1 MMLGGQI
8 PTSAPPMPTPAEAEA
23 MMASMPPGDMESM
36 MASLPPEMTSGIGS
50 LVNAEQ
56 APMVPE
62 AGIGSLP
69 QMTDQLAAMGR
80 EGDIYVVHASEGDTV
95 IPMDVLNANPQLKD
109 MLFAQIGDMGYE
121 PERYIVGNELNS
133 INPETGLPEFFFKK
147 LFKSLKTIAKI
158 ALPVALA
165 YFGPAAFA
173 ALGKT
178 AATAASVGG
187 ASAATG
193 TAGAL
198 TAGSAAAA
206 AGAGSALG
214 TALTGGDLKQIAIS
228 GGLGALGSGLG
239 GEAVRANTLPFT
251 EAAAAD
257 AVAKAAAEAAAK
269 TAAMGIDPYRAY
281 TESQIL
287 DLAKSGVEAQAGRYA
302 ALGENLKGGAS
313 LSQAG
318 SAAPAG
324 LTSAANPTMFDRAK
338 AFLNPL
344 RTGGEKLVYNAATGA
359 LEPVT
364 MGAFRAALPLGA
376 TALGATAL
384 MGGGGYGE
392 NPDNVFGDPTQEE
405 IDAKRTY
412 FENYPPSLPPNYNP
426 VVPAGNSYNRSLAA
440 TGTRYARDGGLASFL
455 PVRKMAIG
463 GPVLSPQQLRSLT
476 PSQQLD
482 SINAQYANEYNSA
495 VGGPNATMS
504 EQAWVSSPRFQE
516 YEDAVVGST
525 RALSQAGVV
534 NQGFETAP
542 VDESGLRFQMNRAQ
556 DPNNIYS
563 GSAQRIADA
572 MANVSTSGP
581 QTPAQML
588 SQMNAT
594 AAAQAAAAQAAAD
607 KAAAD
612 KAAADK
618 AAAGGNNT
626 NYNDPNNFTM
636 GPDGFPVYIGQG
648 GPNSTLMNPGLT
660 TYNPQAVAS
669 PVDPP
674 VDPFAGGYQYYESN
688 PARIQQLQSVEPQ
701 VSNAAGLFSQGVQ
714 QAANRRQQLQ
724 EPETAKMAAGG
735 RVYGPRREGRVPGPL
750 GIERDIVP
758 TDLMPGEFV
767 FTKDAV
773 EGVGKLAGG
782 GFTDGI
788 KTMYGLMK
796 RFEGVA

>member
-1 MMLGGQI
+1 MPNEQMMLGGQT

-36 MASLPPEMTSGIGS
+36 RASLPPEMTSGIGS

-109 MLFAQIGDMGYE
+109 MLFAQISDMGYE

-147 LFKSLKTIAKI
+147 LFKGLKTIAKI

-187 ASAATG
+187 AGAATG

-198 TAGSAAAA
+198 TAGGAAAA

-214 TALTGGDLKQIAIS
+214 TAITGGDLEQIAIS

-257 AVAKAAAEAAAK
+257 AVA
-269 TAAMGIDPYRAY
+269 G
-281 TESQIL
+281 
-287 DLAKSGVEAQAGRYA
+287 QAV
-302 ALGENLKGGAS
+302 
-313 LSQAG
+313 SQAV
-318 SAAPAG
+318 APGAIDAVTLG
-324 LTSAANPTMFDRAK
+324 YGAPQTTAQTALPTMFDRAK
-338 AFLNPL
+338 AFLNPF
-344 RTGGEKLVYNAATGA
+344 TTDGTKLVYRGGELVPEA
-359 LEPVT
+359 
-364 MGAFRAALPLGA
+364 MGAFKAALPLGA

-384 MGGGGYGE
+384 MGGGGYGD

-412 FENYPPSLPPNYNP
+412 FESYPSRLATSYNP
-426 VVPAGNSYNRSLAA
+426 VVPAGRSYNRSLAS
-440 TGTRYARDGGLASFL
+440 TGTRYARDGGLASLL

-463 GPVLSPQQLRSLT
+463 GPVLSTRQLAFLT

-482 SINAQYANEYNSA
+482 EINAQYADEYNR
-495 VGGPNATMS
+495 VVRGPNATMT
-504 EQAWVSSPRFQE
+504 EQDWVNSPRFQE
-516 YEDAVVGST
+516 YEDAVIGST
-525 RALSQAGVV
+525 LALSQAGIA
-534 NQGFETAP
+534 NQGLTTAP
-542 VDESGLRFQMNRAQ
+542 VDQSGLRFQMDRAN

-563 GSAQRIADA
+563 ASAQRIADA
-572 MANVSTSGP
+572 MANVATGGS
-581 QTPAQML
+581 QTPSDLLRQI
-588 SQMNAT
+588 
-594 AAAQAAAAQAAAD
+594 
-607 KAAAD
+607 
-612 KAAADK
+612 
-618 AAAGGNNT
+618 NT
-626 NYNDPNNFTM
+626 LPPPPPPPPGPLAEDGVEGFNPNNLVM
-636 GPDGFPVYIGQG
+636 GPDGFPVFTGQG
-648 GPNSTLMNPGLT
+648 NLGFSGALTNPGLQ
-660 TYNPQAVAS
+660 TYTAPQVPTAA
-669 PVDPP
+669 PA
-674 VDPFAGGYQYYESN
+674 VDPFAGGYQYYEPN
-688 PARIQQLQSVEPQ
+688 PARVQQLQDIQPQ

-714 QAANRRQQLQ
+714 EAATRRQQLQ
-724 EPETAKMAAGG
+724 EPETAKMADGG

-782 GFTDGI
+782 GFKDGI

>member
-1 MMLGGQI
+1 MPNEQMMLGGQI

-36 MASLPPEMTSGIGS
+36 RASLPPEMTSGIGS

-147 LFKSLKTIAKI
+147 LFKGLKTIAKI

-173 ALGKT
+173 AMSGAGAGT
-178 AATAASVGG
+178 AAA
-187 ASAATG
+187 G

-198 TAGSAAAA
+198 STGASAAA

-251 EAAAAD
+251 EAAAAE
-257 AVAKAAAEAAAK
+257 ATAGQAITQTAAAAPASF
-269 TAAMGIDPYRAY
+269 TPNF
-281 TESQIL
+281 
-287 DLAKSGVEAQAGRYA
+287 SGPIPGT
-302 ALGENLKGGAS
+302 AS

-324 LTSAANPTMFDRAK
+324 LTSVANPTMFDRAK
-338 AFLNPL
+338 AFLNPF
-344 RTGGEKLVYNAATGA
+344 TTDGTKLVYRGGELVPEA
-359 LEPVT
+359 
-364 MGAFRAALPLGA
+364 MGAFKAALPLGA

-384 MGGGGYGE
+384 LGGGGYGD
-392 NPDNVFGDPTQEE
+392 NPDDIFGDPTQEE

-412 FENYPPSLPPNYNP
+412 FERYPSRLANSYNP
-426 VVPAGNSYNRSLAA
+426 VVPAGNSYNRSLAS

-463 GPVLSPQQLRSLT
+463 GPVLSTRQLAFLT

-482 SINAQYANEYNSA
+482 EINAQYADEYNR
-495 VGGPNATMS
+495 VVRGPNATMT
-504 EQAWVSSPRFQE
+504 EQDWVNSPRFQE
-516 YEDAVVGST
+516 YEDAVIGST
-525 RALSQAGVV
+525 LALSQAGIA
-534 NQGFETAP
+534 NQGLTTAP
-542 VDESGLRFQMNRAQ
+542 VDQSGLRFQMNRVDA
-556 DPNNIYS
+556 PNNIYS

-572 MANVSTSGP
+572 MANVATGGSQNASDLLRQINTLP
-581 QTPAQML
+581 PPPPPPPPAE
-588 SQMNAT
+588 NKIE
-594 AAAQAAAAQAAAD
+594 D
-607 KAAAD
+607 F
-612 KAAADK
+612 
-618 AAAGGNNT
+618 N
-626 NYNDPNNFTM
+626 PNNFII
-636 GPDGFPVYIGQG
+636 GPDGSLIPITNYSGQG
-648 GPNSTLMNPGLT
+648 GSLTNPGLR
-660 TYNPQAVAS
+660 TYNPQGGTPSAGTPSAGT
-669 PVDPP
+669 PA

-714 QAANRRQQLQ
+714 QAATRRQQLQ

>member
-1 MMLGGQI
+1 MPNEQMMLGGQT

-36 MASLPPEMTSGIGS
+36 RASLPPEMTSGIGS

-109 MLFAQIGDMGYE
+109 MLFAQISDMGYE

-147 LFKSLKTIAKI
+147 LFKGLKTIAKI

-187 ASAATG
+187 AGAATG

-198 TAGSAAAA
+198 TAGGAAAA

-257 AVAKAAAEAAAK
+257 AVA
-269 TAAMGIDPYRAY
+269 G
-281 TESQIL
+281 
-287 DLAKSGVEAQAGRYA
+287 QAV
-302 ALGENLKGGAS
+302 
-313 LSQAG
+313 SQAV
-318 SAAPAG
+318 APGAIDAVTLG
-324 LTSAANPTMFDRAK
+324 YGAPQTTAQTALPTMFDRAK
-338 AFLNPL
+338 AFLNPF
-344 RTGGEKLVYNAATGA
+344 TTDGTKLVYRGGELVPEA
-359 LEPVT
+359 
-364 MGAFRAALPLGA
+364 MGAFKAALPLGA

-384 MGGGGYGE
+384 MGGGGYGD

-412 FENYPPSLPPNYNP
+412 FESYPSRLATSYNP
-426 VVPAGNSYNRSLAA
+426 VVPAGRSYNRSLAS
-440 TGTRYARDGGLASFL
+440 TGTRYARDGGLASLL

-463 GPVLSPQQLRSLT
+463 GPVLSTRQLAFLT

-482 SINAQYANEYNSA
+482 EINAQYADEYNR
-495 VGGPNATMS
+495 VVRGPNATMT
-504 EQAWVSSPRFQE
+504 EQDWVNSPRFQE
-516 YEDAVVGST
+516 YEDAVIGST
-525 RALSQAGVV
+525 LALSQAGIA
-534 NQGFETAP
+534 NQGLTTAP
-542 VDESGLRFQMNRAQ
+542 VDQSGLRFQMDRAN

-563 GSAQRIADA
+563 ASAQRIADA
-572 MANVSTSGP
+572 MANVATGGS
-581 QTPAQML
+581 QTPSDLLRQI
-588 SQMNAT
+588 
-594 AAAQAAAAQAAAD
+594 
-607 KAAAD
+607 
-612 KAAADK
+612 
-618 AAAGGNNT
+618 NT
-626 NYNDPNNFTM
+626 LPPPPPPPPGPLAEDGVEGFNPNNLVM
-636 GPDGFPVYIGQG
+636 GPDGFPVFTGQG
-648 GPNSTLMNPGLT
+648 NLGFSGALTNPGLQ
-660 TYNPQAVAS
+660 TYTAPQVPTAA
-669 PVDPP
+669 PA
-674 VDPFAGGYQYYESN
+674 VDPFAGGYQYYEPN
-688 PARIQQLQSVEPQ
+688 PARVQQLQDIQPQ

-714 QAANRRQQLQ
+714 EAATRRQQLQ
-724 EPETAKMAAGG
+724 EPETAKMADGG

-782 GFTDGI
+782 GFKDGI

>member
-1 MMLGGQI
+1 MPNEQMMLGGQI

-23 MMASMPPGDMESM
+23 MMASMPTGGMERM

-62 AGIGSLP
+62 AGIGSLS

-109 MLFAQIGDMGYE
+109 MLFAQIFDMGYE

-147 LFKSLKTIAKI
+147 LFKGLKSIAKI
-158 ALPVALA
+158 ALPIALA
-165 YFGPAAFA
+165 YFGPAAWA
-173 ALGKT
+173 AMSGAGAGT
-178 AATAASVGG
+178 AAA
-187 ASAATG
+187 G

-198 TAGSAAAA
+198 TTAGTAAS

-214 TALTGGDLKQIAIS
+214 TAITGGDLKQIAIS
-228 GGLGALGSGLG
+228 GGLGALSGGLG
-239 GEAVRANTLPFT
+239 ARANTLPFT

-257 AVAKAAAEAAAK
+257 AAAKASASQAAGAIVQNPLSQPMVGIQDTRYLSPAAVGGN
-269 TAAMGIDPYRAY
+269 TA
-281 TESQIL
+281 
-287 DLAKSGVEAQAGRYA
+287 GVGT
-302 ALGENLKGGAS
+302 AS
-313 LSQAG
+313 LSPAG
-318 SAAPAG
+318 SAGATQAITSPTISQRIMAG
-324 LTSAANPTMFDRAK
+324 LTPFRDEAGK
-338 AFLNPL
+338 
-344 RTGGEKLVYNAATGA
+344 KLAMNAAGNLVPTS
-359 LEPVT
+359 
-364 MGAFRAALPLGA
+364 MSAFRAALPLGA
-376 TALGATAL
+376 TALGAAAL

-412 FENYPPSLPPNYNP
+412 FERYPSGLADSYKP
-426 VVPAGNSYNRSLAA
+426 VVPAGRSYNRSLAS

-463 GPVLSPQQLRSLT
+463 GPVLSPQQISNLT

-482 SINAQYANEYNSA
+482 AIYSIYDNEYNST
-495 VGGPNATMS
+495 VLGPNATLS
-504 EQAWVSSPRFQE
+504 ERDWVSSPRFQE
-516 YEDAVVGST
+516 YEDAVIGSL
-525 RALSQAGVV
+525 RALSEEGVKT
-534 NQGFETAP
+534 QGLLTNPA
-542 VDESGLRFQMNRAQ
+542 DQGGLRFQMNRAQ

-563 GSAQRIADA
+563 GSAQRIAAA
-572 MANVSTSGP
+572 MANVATGGSLNASDLLL
-581 QTPAQML
+581 QINTPPPPLIPPPPPPPPPPPNVNQ
-588 SQMNAT
+588 
-594 AAAQAAAAQAAAD
+594 
-607 KAAAD
+607 
-612 KAAADK
+612 
-618 AAAGGNNT
+618 
-626 NYNDPNNFTM
+626 NDWTI
-636 GPDGFPVYIGQG
+636 GPDGLPLYTGTGGQGSFFTDPGLRTYISTQG
-648 GPNSTLMNPGLT
+648 GP
-660 TYNPQAVAS
+660 PQS
-669 PVDPP
+669 GPP
-674 VDPFAGGYQYYESN
+674 AADPFSGGYQYYESN
-688 PARIQQLQSVEPQ
+688 PARIQQLQGVAPQ

-714 QAANRRQQLQ
+714 QAARQREQLQ
-724 EPETAKMAAGG
+724 EPETAKMASGG